1 MQIGGYDRDVRQRCN
16 GLEAIQITWLSG
28 TRTPKHNHHSHGWVW
43 VLKGRV
49 FEVRNGRK
57 TYFGEGD
64 AFLEVTD
71 ETPHIVGNDT
81 EETAITFHVYKPELE
96 MDVFADDEAD
106 TAALCSLVVA

>member
-1 MQIGGYDRDVRQRCN
+1 M
-16 GLEAIQITWLSG
+16 
-28 TRTPKHNHHSHGWVW
+28 
-43 VLKGRV
+43 
-49 FEVRNGRK
+49 
-57 TYFGEGD
+57 EGD

-96 MDVFADDEAD
+96 MDTFADDEAD